1 MYINKYILRPYRNI
15 RKKHLKEFQRR
26 PLSAHLL
33 FLTPRHPLFL
43 QRPPTHSPF
52 PYRHLG
58 DSTPT
63 QSYSSITFTYTQRV
77 VAFDSRSPPP
87 FASPLSPPID
97 YPGGSLLTNFLL
109 SQPRRPYR
117 PAPPP
122 RSKHR
127 RLLLPIKTRRPLC
140 ERNRLLLSI
149 SYRFGRSKS

>member
-15 RKKHLKEFQRR
+15 RKNHLKEFRRR

-43 QRPPTHSPF
+43 QRPPSHSPF

-63 QSYSSITFTYTQRV
+63 QSYSSHTFTYKQRV

-87 FASPLSPPID
+87 FALPLSPLFD
-97 YPGGSLLTNFLL
+97 SPGGSLLTTFLL

-117 PAPPP
+117 PAPPL
-122 RSKHR
+122 RSKHHY
-127 RLLLPIKTRRPLC
+127 LLLPIKTRPSLV
-140 ERNRLLLSI
+140 
-149 SYRFGRSKS
+149 